1 MKNTYTRYQCPQRDG
16 TRQIGRHAANP
27 VAIPPPETTPP
38 VVSTPRFGSWGGHHR
53 RKERHP
59 KLPPKLVRDAHRQIS
74 ANGKREAHNND
85 IGKVLEHQSI
95 FEMIFGRHWRHTATS
110 VDEADDPNHH
120 GTPATTMQSTAWS
133 AGVIL
138 GALPEIKNG
147 YVLRETIGFGSF
159 AVVRRCVRL
168 ADQKVCAVK
177 VFEKSMLR
185 RVRNTGMADGRRL
198 LSRRHTAVALD
209 KVYSELK
216 LMEKLAG
223 QHSNLVTQYGWYD
236 DEKHDKIYMF
246 MEFVSGGTVMTWH
259 DESRRYSCRAT
270 GGACG
275 VHRSV
280 LYVND
285 IANGLSYL
293 HAYHIAH
300 RDIKPENVL
309 LTAEGRCKI
318 TDLGVA
324 RHFAELDSGFHHSR
338 DHSNSS
344 AHLRAATLQKSS
356 SRGMVRCTEG
366 TYAYW
371 APEMLSEQPFNAMA
385 CDVWAL
391 GVCFYNFLTTKLPFH
406 SDISIVEMF
415 DAIEQA
421 ELDLDE
427 LALSFDRENELRILT
442 ALLERDVAKR
452 TTLYS
457 LITDPWLKTTVA
469 DVVRRD
475 RLSVFRK
482 RHGKRLSSD
491 EFCELLRQTQHD
503 EEPRAPTADHMPGAL
518 LGLEQTSSHVCTVAD
533 SPVPS

>member
-1 MKNTYTRYQCPQRDG
+1 MVNSDYIQQDVVDAEKMK
-16 TRQIGRHAANP
+16 
-27 VAIPPPETTPP
+27 
-38 VVSTPRFGSWGGHHR
+38 
-53 RKERHP
+53 
-59 KLPPKLVRDAHRQIS
+59 
-74 ANGKREAHNND
+74 
-85 IGKVLEHQSI
+85 
-95 FEMIFGRHWRHTATS
+95 
-110 VDEADDPNHH
+110 
-120 GTPATTMQSTAWS
+120 STAS
-133 AGVIL
+133 STTVKL
-138 GALPEIKNG
+138 GALPEVKNG
-147 YVLRETIGFGSF
+147 YLLRETIGFGSF
-159 AVVRRCVRL
+159 AVVRKCVRL
-168 ADQKVCAVK
+168 ADKNECAVK

-185 RVRNTGMADGRRL
+185 RVRNIRMTDDHRF
-198 LSRRHTAVALD
+198 LSRRHTTEALD

-246 MEFVSGGTVMTWH
+246 MEFVPGGTVMMWH
-259 DESRRYSCRAT
+259 DDTRRYSCRAT

-275 VHRSV
+275 VDRSV

-293 HAYHIAH
+293 HSYHIAH

-324 RHFAELDSGFHHSR
+324 RHFAELDSGFQHSIA
-338 DHSNSS
+338 HSNSS
-344 AHLRAATLQKSS
+344 AHLTAAALQKSN

-371 APEMLSEQPFNAMA
+371 APEMLSDQPFNAMA

-406 SDISIVEMF
+406 SDVSIVEMF
-415 DAIEQA
+415 DAIERA
-421 ELDLDE
+421 DLDLDE
-427 LALSFDRENELRILT
+427 LALTFDREKELRLLT

-452 TTLYS
+452 ATLYS
-457 LITDPWLKTTVA
+457 LINEPWLKATVA

-482 RHGKRLSSD
+482 RYGKRLSSE
-491 EFCELLRQTQHD
+491 EFCELLRQNPL
-503 EEPRAPTADHMPGAL
+503 EEDPTAPIVDQMPEPL
-518 LGLEQTSSHVCTVAD
+518 HGLEQASSHVGPATN
-533 SPVPS
+533 